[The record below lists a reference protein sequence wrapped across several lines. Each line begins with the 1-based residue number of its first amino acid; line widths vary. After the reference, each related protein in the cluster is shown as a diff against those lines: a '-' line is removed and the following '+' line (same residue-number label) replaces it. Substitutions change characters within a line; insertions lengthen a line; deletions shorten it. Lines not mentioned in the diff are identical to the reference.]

1 MRIPFWILLVGA
13 GLALTAVVIA
23 GMAMIDP
30 NAALLTNA
38 GFEFETV
45 TPNADGDR
53 DIVPFRY
60 TLARPAVITLTFENT
75 AGQRFNLRSDQDR
88 MPGDHEFL
96 FSGVVD
102 GFTLPD
108 DAVIDGTIER
118 RLIPDGDYTWTLTAM
133 GTRRDETET
142 QTGKLLVQDG
152 DVSLPAI
159 TSFAMTSTVFT
170 PNQDGVKDR
179 VGMSVVILKEV
190 DVTAWLLS
198 PDGDRFSI
206 APREDVKHDD
216 QGFRYDFDYE
226 GGVDMGADPP
236 NDGTYTI
243 RIEAQDAVGQ
253 RVARTAE
260 LTIVNGG
267 KPYAEIVGQPI
278 GPDVVL
284 VSKPYEE
291 RYFSSAEGLGELIA
305 PPEDSED
312 PNFNSV
318 TVPVGD
324 MLVFKLVVEN
334 YGASPIRTSGPPP
347 GTVYQQTQLAAS
359 LGDLGYQQPGVWR
372 VGIQCETSSDS
383 YPWRWA
389 LGDET
394 TLTSEYDAASGN
406 TYLYLPPGERV
417 VVWGAVRMTELVEN
431 FNPQTCYAGLIH
443 EGVNIS
449 VRNSVVGAR
458 SILLQSP
465 DQVGEFNSTPQ
476 ITPTATPDS

>member
-1 MRIPFWILLVGA
+1 MRIPWWILLVGA
-13 GLALTAVVIA
+13 GLALAVVGLI
-23 GMAMIDP
+23 GMTIIDP
-30 NAALLTNA
+30 DTVLISYA

-53 DIVPFRY
+53 DVVPFRY
-60 TLARPAVITLTFENT
+60 TLSRPAEITLIFENT
-75 AGQRFNLRSDQDR
+75 DGQQFTLRNNEPR
-88 MPGDHEFL
+88 MDGDHQFL

-108 DAVIDGTIER
+108 DPAIDGTIER
-118 RLIPDGDYTWTLTAM
+118 RLIPDGDYTWKLTAV
-133 GTRRDETET
+133 GIRRRETEAAM
-142 QTGKLLVQDG
+142 GRLRVQDG
-152 DVSLPAI
+152 DASLPAI
-159 TSFAMTSTVFT
+159 TSFAMTSTEFT
-170 PNQDGVKDR
+170 PNQDGVRDR
-179 VGMSVVILKEV
+179 VGISVVVLKEANV
-190 DVTAWLLS
+190 KGWLLS

-206 APREDVKHDD
+206 ALREDVKKDD
-216 QGFRYDFDYE
+216 AGYRYDFDYE
-226 GGVDMGADPP
+226 GGVDIGADPP
-236 NDGTYTI
+236 DDGTYVV
-243 RIEAQDAVGQ
+243 RVEAQDAVGQ
-253 RVARTAE
+253 RVTRDAE

-267 KPYAEIVGQPI
+267 KPYAEIVGQAI
-278 GPDVVL
+278 GPDVVM
-284 VSKPYEE
+284 VVKPYEE
-291 RYFSSAEGLGELIA
+291 RYFSSAAGLGDLIV
-305 PPEDSED
+305 PPQDIEDS
-312 PNFNSV
+312 NFNTI

-359 LGDLGYQQPGVWR
+359 LGDLGYQQSGVWR
-372 VGIQCETSSDS
+372 VGIQCDTSSDS

-389 LGDET
+389 LGDES
-394 TLTSEYDAASGN
+394 TLVSEYDPASGN

-417 VVWGAVRMTELVEN
+417 VVWGAIRMTELVEN
-431 FNPQTCYAGLIH
+431 YNPQTCYAGLIH
-443 EGVNIS
+443 ENVNIS